1 MMRPFAPLML
11 RSLNLHAKLMLA
23 LALLVALVA
32 GSCAYFL
39 IEHQREQKFVELED
53 RAARIADLLSHSLAL
68 PLWNVDRAAIG
79 SQLAALAPNPEVVQF
94 TVTAANYGVIAAA
107 KGARRIDPANDVVRV
122 RPIEYQPPGDAPLE
136 KLGEIR
142 VELSRAVA
150 TQETSDARRAILAT
164 IAAMVATLYVTTLYL
179 LNRMV
184 RKPINRLE
192 EMVDRIAGGNLDA
205 RCAVESDDE
214 IGRLAARVNAMASR
228 LRESTMRLGE
238 SERMYRSIV
247 ENALEGIFRLDR
259 SGRLEEANPAMARL
273 LGFENPEALVA
284 AGAGDA
290 AKRPFSPHQVEVL
303 FRELN
308 RHGEIAALELQLQR
322 LDGVGIWVQMSARG
336 IADQDGHLSCLDG
349 LLADVTSRKHAL
361 ESLRRHRDELE
372 LEVGERKRTEF
383 ELRASREQ
391 LQQLSWHLEAVRE
404 EERKRIALEIH
415 DELGQLLTALK
426 FEISLLRMRISG
438 DEEALGKADS
448 MRELVEKTMWVVRNV
463 VNYLRPAALN
473 FGIVSALEWLA
484 EDFNRRHSIRCQV
497 VTDGDEPALPDSQA
511 TAVFRIAQESLT
523 NVARHSGASHVMLT
537 LSASDASFDLQI
549 KDDGCGFHIDAVSA
563 KRRHSY
569 GLLGMAERARLI
581 GAELSI
587 ESSPGTGT
595 VVSLHIP
602 LLDVVR

>member
-228 LRESTMRLGE
+228 LRESTMRLSE

-284 AGAGDA
+284 AGAADA
-290 AKRPFSPHQVEVL
+290 GKRPFSPHQVEVL

-426 FEISLLRMRISG
+426 FDISLLRMRISG

>member
-1 MMRPFAPLML
+1 M
-11 RSLNLHAKLMLA
+11 
-23 LALLVALVA
+23 
-32 GSCAYFL
+32 
-39 IEHQREQKFVELED
+39 
-53 RAARIADLLSHSLAL
+53 
-68 PLWNVDRAAIG
+68 
-79 SQLAALAPNPEVVQF
+79 
-94 TVTAANYGVIAAA
+94 
-107 KGARRIDPANDVVRV
+107 
-122 RPIEYQPPGDAPLE
+122 
-136 KLGEIR
+136 
-142 VELSRAVA
+142 SRAVA
-150 TQETSDARRAILAT
+150 TQATRDARRAILAT
-164 IAAMVATLYVTTLYL
+164 IAAMVATLYVATLWL

-192 EMVDRIAGGNLDA
+192 EMVDWIAGGNLDA

-228 LRESTMRLGE
+228 LRESTTRLTE

-259 SGRLEEANPAMARL
+259 SGRLEDANPAMARL
-273 LGFENPEALVA
+273 LGYANPEALVA
-284 AGAGDA
+284 AGADDA
-290 AKRPFSPHQVEVL
+290 GERPFSPHQVALL
-303 FRELN
+303 FQELK

-322 LDGVGIWVQMSARG
+322 VDGAKIWVQLSARG
-336 IADQDGHLSCLDG
+336 IADRDGRLSRLDG
-349 LLADVTSRKHAL
+349 LLADVTSRRHAL

-383 ELRASREQ
+383 ELRESREQ

-426 FEISLLRMRISG
+426 FDISLLRMRISG
-438 DEEALGKADS
+438 DEEALVKADS

-537 LSASDASFDLQI
+537 LSTTGASFDLHI
-549 KDDGCGFHIDAVSA
+549 KDDGCGFHIDAASA

-581 GAELSI
+581 GAGLSI
-587 ESSPGTGT
+587 ESSAGTGT
-595 VVSLHIP
+595 VISLHIP